1 MANNDNLPDP
11 RPPRQ
16 HPPFME
22 LSFAAL
28 GWLARAAAAAGGI
41 AFTEA
46 LQRAR
51 FNLKR
56 AAGYAATP
64 AEVAVITG
72 LTSSLQGL
80 IEADAEARK
89 LLEESL
95 SEFDAALEAGCV
107 PTEFPDCA
115 DENES
120 HGHDVSQDPAA

>member
-1 MANNDNLPDP
+1 MAHDDNLPDL

-41 AFTEA
+41 AFPEA

-51 FNLKR
+51 INLKR
-56 AAGYAATP
+56 AAGYAGTP
-64 AEVAVITG
+64 AEVAVVTG

-95 SEFDAALEAGCV
+95 SEFDATFEAGCV
-107 PTEFPDCA
+107 PTEFPDGS
-115 DENES
+115 DDSEL